1 MVRRQVQQTI
11 TKRASVFLAGLTVL
25 SIALG
30 ASAIAYGQQAPE
42 AELVGHWPL
51 IDHPRDVSPSKL
63 ASTANGIE
71 FAKEEKSPGK
81 NFGARFDGR
90 KSFVEVADASKLQ
103 LGKQPFSISLW
114 AEVDDDF
121 GDPLGDLISCYDS
134 KERRGFHLGIYSHG
148 GVTNS
153 QPNARQVHFGIDH
166 AKVESEFADHG
177 RLGDAVYVFSL
188 CVHNGRLY
196 ASTCHAGENQAGR
209 VFRWEGADRWTDMGS
224 PDRAN
229 AISALAVYNGSLYA
243 ASSKYRLAGSSLSES
258 QNPALGGKVYRLTE
272 ADQWE
277 DCGSVSPETEAVASL
292 VVFRGQLY
300 ASSLY
305 RPAGFFR
312 YEGAQRWTPCS
323 TPDGKRVE
331 ALTVFNDALYATSY
345 DEGSVFRFDGRDWKL
360 VGVIPEA
367 TQTYGFGIH
376 QGDLYVSEWP
386 KAHVFRY
393 RGESDW
399 VDTGKLGQELEAMPL
414 LVYNGKMYGGTL
426 PLAEIYRYDGD
437 ENWTRFGRV
446 DMTPEVK
453 YRRAWS
459 MAVYQGRL
467 FVGTLPSGRVL
478 SIETG
483 RNATYDRALKAGWHH
498 IAAVRGENA
507 LKLYIDGVLVAESSG
522 MKAEDYDL
530 SIDEPLR
537 IGFGA
542 QDYFRGRIK
551 DVRLYRG
558 ELTPTEIQSKAAL
571 NPIDALRHE

>member
-1 MVRRQVQQTI
+1 
-11 TKRASVFLAGLTVL
+11 
-25 SIALG
+25 
-30 ASAIAYGQQAPE
+30 
-42 AELVGHWPL
+42 
-51 IDHPRDVSPSKL
+51 
-63 ASTANGIE
+63 
-71 FAKEEKSPGK
+71 
-81 NFGARFDGR
+81 
-90 KSFVEVADASKLQ
+90 
-103 LGKQPFSISLW
+103 
-114 AEVDDDF
+114 
-121 GDPLGDLISCYDS
+121 
-134 KERRGFHLGIYSHG
+134 
-148 GVTNS
+148 
-153 QPNARQVHFGIDH
+153 
-166 AKVESEFADHG
+166 
-177 RLGDAVYVFSL
+177 
-188 CVHNGRLY
+188 
-196 ASTCHAGENQAGR
+196 
-209 VFRWEGADRWTDMGS
+209 
-224 PDRAN
+224 
-229 AISALAVYNGSLYA
+229 
-243 ASSKYRLAGSSLSES
+243 
-258 QNPALGGKVYRLTE
+258 
-272 ADQWE
+272 
-277 DCGSVSPETEAVASL
+277 
-292 VVFRGQLY
+292 
-300 ASSLY
+300 
-305 RPAGFFR
+305 
-312 YEGAQRWTPCS
+312 
-323 TPDGKRVE
+323 
-331 ALTVFNDALYATSY
+331 LTVFNDAIYATSY

-376 QGDLYVSEWP
+376 KGDLYVSEWP

-446 DMTPEVK
+446 DRTPEVK

-522 MKAEDYDL
+522 MKSEDYDL
-530 SIDEPLR
+530 SINEPLR

-542 QDYFRGRIK
+542 QDYFRGRIS

-558 ELTPTEIQSKAAL
+558 ELTTNEIQSKAAL
-571 NPIDALRHE
+571 NPIDALQHE